1 MIGFDWLTI
10 TAIQVVNFLILVGW
24 IVLTI
29 VALMRLRRCQLDQ
42 IARVLWVI
50 VVVAIPIVGALAF
63 FIVNPA
69 KPQPGEGQ

>member
-1 MIGFDWLTI
+1 MIGFDRLTI
-10 TAIQVVNFLILVGW
+10 TAIQVVNFLILMGW
-24 IVLTI
+24 IVLAI

-50 VVVAIPIVGALAF
+50 VVVAIPIMGALAF

-69 KPQPGEGQ
+69 KPQPGDGQ